1 MKRYR
6 DVTIY
11 VFILL
16 FLITLLL
23 FSYFSDTIAFHDVF
37 EYITTAKELAGIH
50 NLNIF
55 TTHSLVYPY
64 FLSFFLKILPGFTMI
79 KIINSLF
86 LFINGLLLYYH
97 TKNKKTLLLWAF
109 SPFLWFMSIQIIPMV
124 PASTLILLSYI
135 LFKKYEDNGSKLY
148 LFISG
153 LSLGLAGAVYSPA
166 FIVALFFILV
176 FFWKRISWEVFLYLI
191 FFAFGVLPRLILD
204 YFLFRMPIYSLVRY
218 FGANLLVILGNSPFK
233 LEAFYSYWLLIPI
246 IFTPLLFMIYKVDF
260 KKYNKEII
268 FLILCTLFFG
278 IRGGDSTY
286 FILFIP
292 IVFIP
297 LSENVDRRLL
307 QAGILIS
314 VILVIIFTSS
324 YFGNTQDVQVT
335 KDLNK
340 IFKEYPSDYYIAGEN
355 RAAALATF
363 SWKDKPKFYWLWEYE
378 FEKDNTKVFSSY
390 DITSKPRI
398 NSDKI
403 LILNFRLEKANKINF
418 RENSYLINYK
428 IDPEPPA
435 NFVKIKEYGILRIYR
450 SVI

>member
-1 MKRYR
+1 
-6 DVTIY
+6 
-11 VFILL
+11 
-16 FLITLLL
+16 
-23 FSYFSDTIAFHDVF
+23 
-37 EYITTAKELAGIH
+37 
-50 NLNIF
+50 
-55 TTHSLVYPY
+55 
-64 FLSFFLKILPGFTMI
+64 
-79 KIINSLF
+79 
-86 LFINGLLLYYH
+86 
-97 TKNKKTLLLWAF
+97 
-109 SPFLWFMSIQIIPMV
+109 
-124 PASTLILLSYI
+124 
-135 LFKKYEDNGSKLY
+135 
-148 LFISG
+148 
-153 LSLGLAGAVYSPA
+153 
-166 FIVALFFILV
+166 
-176 FFWKRISWEVFLYLI
+176 
-191 FFAFGVLPRLILD
+191 
-204 YFLFRMPIYSLVRY
+204 MPIYSLVRY